1 MPRRLFVTI
10 LVLVMPL
17 ILPLPLK
24 AQQKP
29 FTQEQVVSLVRAGL
43 GDDSGSKL
51 IESRPSL
58 CVIMVT
64 EVAT

>member
-1 MPRRLFVTI
+1 
-10 LVLVMPL
+10 
-17 ILPLPLK
+17 
-24 AQQKP
+24 
-29 FTQEQVVSLVRAGL
+29 VRAGL